1 MHKDSIAGTLGVA
14 AAVCV
19 VCSVFVS
26 TAAVMLKPL
35 QEENKRLDMRKN
47 ILIAAGLFD
56 KDSKKSD
63 INELFKQIDSKVVDL
78 DTGQYVDDVDPD
90 KFDERKAAKDPKQ
103 SDKLDAKQDI
113 AGIKRRSKLRIVY
126 FKRDGDKLQRVILPV
141 YGKGLWSTM
150 YGFIALDADLNTIKS
165 FGFYDQA
172 ETPGLGGEIDNP
184 TWKKGWV
191 DKIAFNDQ
199 GEPVITVIK
208 GRVDKSS
215 PQASHQIDGLTGA
228 TITCKGVAKL
238 VQFWLGEEG
247 YGPLLKRLKTGD
259 DNG

>member
-47 ILIAAGLFD
+47 ILIAAGLFGE
-56 KDSKKSD
+56 DSKKSD

-150 YGFIALDADLNTIKS
+150 YGFIALDADLNTVKS
-165 FGFYDQA
+165 FGFYDQK

>member
-1 MHKDSIAGTLGVA
+1 
-14 AAVCV
+14 
-19 VCSVFVS
+19 
-26 TAAVMLKPL
+26 
-35 QEENKRLDMRKN
+35 
-47 ILIAAGLFD
+47 
-56 KDSKKSD
+56 
-63 INELFKQIDSKVVDL
+63 LFKQIDSKVVDL

-103 SDKLDAKQDI
+103 SEKLDAKQDI

>member
-47 ILIAAGLFD
+47 ILIAAGLFGE
-56 KDSKKSD
+56 DSKKSD

-103 SDKLDAKQDI
+103 SEKLDAKQDI

-126 FKRDGDKLQRVILPV
+126 FKRDGDKLERVILPV

>member
-1 MHKDSIAGTLGVA
+1 MHKGSIAGTLGVA

-47 ILIAAGLFD
+47 ILIAAGLFGE
-56 KDSKKSD
+56 DSKKSD

-150 YGFIALDADLNTIKS
+150 YGFIALDADLNTVKS
-165 FGFYDQA
+165 FGFYDQK